1 MRHRNKLNPLGRD
14 TQHRGALL
22 SNLAVSLIEHKH
34 LITTTAKAK
43 ALRRF
48 IEPLLT
54 RAKKDT
60 THNRRIIFSQ
70 LRQKKAVK
78 TLFGEIAEKIAHRP
92 GGYTRIIKMEGRA
105 GDNAPMAFIELVD
118 FSLQAADKPAAT
130 AAAQLSTRKRTRRGG
145 GKKVAGPKPEARQA
159 ASARKP
165 SAPTPTTPKTIPQ
178 KTGGS

>member
-1 MRHRNKLNPLGRD
+1 MRHRNKVNPLGRD

-78 TLFGEIAEKIAHRP
+78 TLFGEIAEKIAQRP
-92 GGYTRIIKMEGRA
+92 GGYTRIIKLEGRP

-118 FSLQAADKPAAT
+118 FGLQASDKPTAT
-130 AAAQLSTRKRTRRGG
+130 AAAQPTTRKRTRRGG
-145 GKKVAGPKPEARQA
+145 RKKGSGPKPETHQA
-159 ASARKP
+159 TTTRKP
-165 SAPTPTTPKTIPQ
+165 SAPAPATPKTIPQ